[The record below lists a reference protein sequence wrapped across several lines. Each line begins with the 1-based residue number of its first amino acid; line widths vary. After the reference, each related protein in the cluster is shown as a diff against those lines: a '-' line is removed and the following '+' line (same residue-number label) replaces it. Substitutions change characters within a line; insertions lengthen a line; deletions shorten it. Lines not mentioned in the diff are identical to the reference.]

1 MVDLVFPQA
10 PILQDLLVV
19 LVGEPPLILE
29 LQVDQQHNHHNQV
42 HLEPMVE
49 VLLVDLIVLLVLVM
63 LLLAEVVLAVLVLDL
78 VAVFRV
84 EEVEVL
90 DMLFLFLDHQ

>member
-1 MVDLVFPQA
+1 
-10 PILQDLLVV
+10 
-19 LVGEPPLILE
+19 
-29 LQVDQQHNHHNQV
+29 
-42 HLEPMVE
+42 
-49 VLLVDLIVLLVLVM
+49 M
-63 LLLAEVVLAVLVLDL
+63 LLLAAVVLAVLVLDL